1 LNTSAAPFQILVVR
15 LSSMGDVIHALPAA
29 ASLKHSIANSR
40 LTWLIR
46 PRWAPLLEGN
56 PYVDEVVTVERS
68 FAASF
73 AEARRLRARHFDLAV
88 DFQGL
93 IQTAALAFAVKPAK
107 LAGFDRKRVRERAAA
122 LFYSCEIEVR
132 AQHIVERN
140 LGLAAGAY
148 RLAAGP
154 GNVTGAS
161 APQLLHTFPLPP
173 GAPEGSLPAGKFI
186 LTSPLAGWGAKQWP
200 MERWSELAAMLD
212 LPLVVNGPPDAA
224 SVLQQIRGAHVHLS
238 GLPGLIDATR
248 RAHAVIGVDSGPLH
262 LAAALA
268 KPGVAIYGPTDPA
281 RNGPYGGTF
290 RVLRSPDA
298 ATDYSRRS
306 APHAS
311 MLAITPQMVAEA
323 LAAALEASSAGCRA

>member
-1 LNTSAAPFQILVVR
+1 LNTAPFQILVVR
-15 LSSMGDVIHALPAA
+15 LSSMGDVIHTLPAV
-29 ASLKHSIANSR
+29 ASLKHSIPNSR

-56 PYVDEVVTVERS
+56 PYVDEFILVERS
-68 FAASF
+68 FTASF

-93 IQTAALAFAVKPAK
+93 IQTAALAFAAKPAK
-107 LAGFDRKRVRERAAA
+107 LAGFDRKRVRERPAA
-122 LFYSCEIEVR
+122 LFYTCEIETR
-132 AQHIVERN
+132 AEHIVERN
-140 LGLAAGAY
+140 LELAAGSLVLAAGASD
-148 RLAAGP
+148 LAAEVCRP
-154 GNVTGAS
+154 HS
-161 APQLLHTFPLPP
+161 LPTFPLPP

-186 LTSPLAGWGAKQWP
+186 LASPLAGWGAKQWP
-200 MERWSELAAMLD
+200 MQRWSELASLLD
-212 LPLVVNGPPDAA
+212 LPLVVNGPADAA
-224 SVLQQIRGAHVHLS
+224 PVLQQIRGALVHLS

-248 RAHAVIGVDSGPLH
+248 RARAVIGVDSGPLH

-281 RNGPYGGTF
+281 RNGPYGGTI

-298 ATDYSRRS
+298 AVDYSRRS
-306 APHAS
+306 TPHAS
-311 MLAITPQMVAEA
+311 MLAITPRMVAAA

>member
-1 LNTSAAPFQILVVR
+1 
-15 LSSMGDVIHALPAA
+15 MGDVIHTLPAA
-29 ASLKHSIANSR
+29 ASLKHSIPNSR

-46 PRWAPLLEGN
+46 PRWVPLLEGN
-56 PYVDEVVTVERS
+56 PYVDEIIPVERS
-68 FAASF
+68 LAASLT
-73 AEARRLRARHFDLAV
+73 EARRLRARRVDLAV

-93 IQTAALAFAVKPAK
+93 IQTAALAAAVKPLK
-107 LAGFDRKRVRERAAA
+107 LAGFDRNRVRERPAA
-122 LFYSCEIEVR
+122 LFYSCEIETR
-132 AQHIVERN
+132 AQHVVDRN
-140 LGLAAGAY
+140 LELAAG
-148 RLAAGP
+148 
-154 GNVTGAS
+154 VGAS
-161 APQLLHTFPLPP
+161 QLLHTFPLPA
-173 GAPEGSLPAGKFI
+173 GEPEGALPAGKFI
-186 LTSPLAGWGAKQWP
+186 LTSPFAGWGAKQWP
-200 MERWSELAAMLD
+200 MERWAELAALLD
-212 LPLVVNGPPDAA
+212 MPLVVNGPPDAA
-224 SVLQQIRGAHVHLS
+224 PVLQQIRGAHVHLS

-298 ATDYSRRS
+298 AADYSRRT

-311 MLAITPQMVAEA
+311 MLAITPHMVADA

>member
-1 LNTSAAPFQILVVR
+1 
-15 LSSMGDVIHALPAA
+15 MGDVIHTLPAA
-29 ASLKHSIANSR
+29 ASLKQSFPSSR
-40 LTWLIR
+40 VTWLVR

-56 PYVDEVVTVERS
+56 PYVDEVIPVERS

-93 IQTAALAFAVKPAK
+93 IQTAALAAAVKPAK
-107 LAGFDRKRVRERAAA
+107 LAGFDRKCVRERPAA
-122 LFYSCEIEVR
+122 LFYSCEIETR
-132 AQHIVERN
+132 AEHAIERN
-140 LGLAAGAY
+140 LELAAG
-148 RLAAGP
+148 
-154 GNVTGAS
+154 VGAS
-161 APQLLHTFPLPP
+161 QLVPAFPLPM
-173 GAPEGSLPAGKFI
+173 GVPEGSLPSGKFV

-200 MERWSELAAMLD
+200 LERWSELAALLD

-224 SVLQQIRGAHVHLS
+224 AVLHQIRGAHVHLS

-268 KPGVAIYGPTDPA
+268 KPGVAIFGPTDPA
-281 RNGPYGGTF
+281 RHGPYGGTF
-290 RVLRSPDA
+290 RVLRSRDTVA
-298 ATDYSRRS
+298 DYKRRS
-306 APHAS
+306 TPDPS
-311 MLAITPQMVAEA
+311 MFAITAPMVTDA

>member
-1 LNTSAAPFQILVVR
+1 
-15 LSSMGDVIHALPAA
+15 MGDVIHTLPAA
-29 ASLKHSIANSR
+29 ASLKHSIPNSR

-56 PYVDEVVTVERS
+56 PYVDEVIPVERS
-68 FAASF
+68 FTASF

-93 IQTAALAFAVKPAK
+93 IQTAALAFAAKPAK
-107 LAGFDRKRVRERAAA
+107 LAGFDRKRVRERPAA
-122 LFYSCEIEVR
+122 LFYTCEIETR
-132 AQHIVERN
+132 AKHVVERN
-140 LGLAAGAY
+140 LELAAASVD
-148 RLAAGP
+148 LAARAGELAAEV
-154 GNVTGAS
+154 GGS
-161 APQLLHTFPLPP
+161 HILQTFPLPA
-173 GAPEGSLPAGKFI
+173 GAPEGSLPPGKFI

-200 MERWSELAAMLD
+200 MERWSELAALLD

-224 SVLQQIRGAHVHLS
+224 PVLQQIRGARVHLS

-268 KPGVAIYGPTDPA
+268 KPGVAIYGPTDPV
-281 RNGPYGGTF
+281 RNGPYSGTI

-298 ATDYSRRS
+298 AADYSRR
-306 APHAS
+306 ATPHSS
-311 MLAITPQMVAEA
+311 MFAITAHMVADA